1 MKIRGPCLIV
11 SAFLLVTARG
21 DLTIVQKIEGSV
33 RPHFSTTK
41 LDPLSEAEFSVPKD
55 FQELK
60 GPNFREMLAEKP
72 SVTPSKKS

>member
-11 SAFLLVTARG
+11 TAFLLVTARG

-41 LDPLSEAEFSVPKD
+41 QDPLSEAEFSVPKD

-60 GPNFREMLAEKP
+60 VPNLQEMLAEKP
-72 SVTPSKKS
+72 SVPPATKP